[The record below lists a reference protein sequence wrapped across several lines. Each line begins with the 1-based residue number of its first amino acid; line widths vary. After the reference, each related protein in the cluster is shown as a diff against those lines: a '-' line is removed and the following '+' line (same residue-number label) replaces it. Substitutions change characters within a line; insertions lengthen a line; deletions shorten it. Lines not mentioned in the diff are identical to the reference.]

1 MAKHHQNQ
9 IIFAWGN
16 LAVLGSE
23 VGSWNCSGRREAH
36 LDEGVC
42 GGGGG
47 GCPTLPVLSKKAV
60 CTAVFLKGIS
70 GDLQVAA

>member
-1 MAKHHQNQ
+1 MFREERGA
-9 IIFAWGN
+9 
-16 LAVLGSE
+16 
-23 VGSWNCSGRREAH
+23 SGRRSMW
-36 LDEGVC
+36 
-42 GGGGG
+42 GGDG